1 MNASSRTAYAA
12 AVEGR
17 HSAARR
23 RLRIAQLALVGA
35 SAALFAGT
43 AALARAHFPGHR
55 KHEVTPLGPP
65 APLVQTVRRN
75 QLAAGI
81 VAPAQAPPGIGS
93 APS

>member
-1 MNASSRTAYAA
+1 
-12 AVEGR
+12 VEGR
-17 HSAARR
+17 HTSVRR
-23 RLRIAQLALVGA
+23 RVRIAEAALVA
-35 SAALFAGT
+35 AALAAFAGS

-55 KHEVTPLGPP
+55 KSGLTPLGPP
-65 APLVQTVRRN
+65 APLLHTVRRN